1 MYEGKL
7 KNIKKII
14 DADTFK
20 SDILQRTEDMV
31 ILDDKDV
38 ADVKI
43 ASRCKK
49 GHRAKGRK

>member
-1 MYEGKL
+1 MYENKL
-7 KNIKKII
+7 KNVKKII

-31 ILDDKDV
+31 ILNDKDV
-38 ADVKI
+38 ADIKV

-49 GHRAKGRK
+49 GHYSRGRK